1 MVRASQQDKNLDP
14 LVITAGQDLA
24 RGLLK
29 WHISSRLGWLEIRRR
44 YRRTIIGPFW
54 NSINLGILVAA
65 LGGIGVGL
73 WKQNVATYVPF
84 LTAGL
89 ITWILISTMVSES
102 CLLFVGSQNLFRQLR
117 LNYSILAYS
126 LVWRNFI
133 AFLHNLLVYAAAI
146 LIFAPSLVRPVIL
159 LVLPGLLLVLLNG
172 VWMALLLGM
181 ACLRYRDL
189 QQLIGNLVQIAIFI
203 TPIFWPPEL
212 LEGAYRAVFVS
223 LNPLY
228 HMIQIVRAPMVGTVP
243 DVLNYLVVAGVTAVG
258 WMVTYWTFA
267 KFRKRIAYWS

>member
-1 MVRASQQDKNLDP
+1 MT
-14 LVITAGQDLA
+14 TAGQDLV
-24 RGLLK
+24 RGLAK

-54 NSINLGILVAA
+54 NSINLGILVVA

-89 ITWILISTMVSES
+89 IVWILISTIVSES
-102 CLLFVGSQNLFRQLR
+102 CLLFVISQNLFRQVR
-117 LNYSILAYS
+117 FDYSILAYS

-133 AFLHNLLVYAAAI
+133 AFLHNLLVYAVAVLI
-146 LIFAPSLVRPVIL
+146 LAPHLMQPVIL
-159 LVLPGLLLVLLNG
+159 LMLPGLFLVLLNG
-172 VWMALLLGM
+172 VWVALLLGM

-189 QQLIGNLVQIAIFI
+189 QQLVGNLIQIAIFI

-212 LEGAYRAVFVS
+212 LEGMYRTAFVS
-223 LNPLY
+223 LNPLF
-228 HMIQIVRAPMVGTVP
+228 HLIQIVRAPMVGVVP
-243 DVLNYLVVAGVTAVG
+243 SIGNYLVVIGITATG
-258 WMVTYWTFA
+258 WAVTYWMFS